1 MADMTSYFCRIRIV
15 VIKIVTNFHFSLLL
29 LLGIGISSSDI
40 FLLRKG
46 HEIGNISSLSY
57 LVTHKVHFVKWKNRL
72 NHL

>member
-1 MADMTSYFCRIRIV
+1 MADMTSYFSRIRIV
-15 VIKIVTNFHFSLLL
+15 VIKIVTIFHFSLLL
-29 LLGIGISSSDI
+29 LLGIGISSPDI

-46 HEIGNISSLSY
+46 HEIDNISSLSY